1 MTANMTRKRIPT
13 AKTFLM
19 APNEAKKASTT
30 YFKAGTLLMALKGLS
45 ALNALI
51 ALKACRF
58 DDLAEML
65 NITMISKAKSISEV
79 TTIMKSS
86 LFHPDEKYGWIW
98 NS

>member
-1 MTANMTRKRIPT
+1 MTANMTKKSIPT

-19 APNEAKKASTT
+19 APSEDKKASTT

-58 DDLAEML
+58 EDLAEKL

-79 TTIMKSS
+79 VTIMKSS
-86 LFHPDEKYGWIW
+86 LFHPDEKYGSIW